1 MGKEKV
7 ESKST
12 TDDVKKEET
21 KPAPPPPPPKKVI
34 SKQKLIEIYSK
45 RLERSLNTSSNSQID
60 YDDVNNK
67 NEEIPAVYSNPVKV
81 VRRWLSS
88 TSILTMSVP
97 SEDKKVDDKDKKD
110 DEQPLSL
117 LDIQKAIENLYEPS
131 SIYYSELQ
139 SMLSGLVTTSNDKME
154 TDDVTSEPKK
164 KYYLKNGQREV
175 QAWLMSLIIRL
186 LYRQN
191 NYKAAFELS
200 TKSLKVVQNDLL
212 SSKYPSTSLYPL
224 LARLYR
230 YHCLIAEYGAPN
242 TKELLHESLISAH
255 RIACLHL
262 DIDTQSTILNLL
274 LRSLLASHQIE
285 QAQKLLSNSTFPD
298 TASNNQTCRH
308 LYYSGRVQA
317 LRLEYTTSYSNLST
331 CLRKAPTSD
340 TSKGIVGFRIEVT
353 RLLSIVQLLMGDIPP
368 RTLFTSYKELT
379 PYLKLT
385 QAVRKGDLHIF
396 NDTVS
401 KFRDIFIKDQMLTLI
416 SRLEHSVV
424 KAGLRKLYLSYS
436 KISLSDIA
444 TRLAL
449 PSATTAEF
457 IVAKAIKDGVI
468 DATIDHENQYVYSH
482 DTTDIYVSME
492 PCSAFHRR
500 IAYCL
505 TMHNDAVRGMRF
517 LPDAYKKTL
526 EDAGSAINKKDGD
539 EKTDEEKAKEEFDE
553 FDDDF

>member
-1 MGKEKV
+1 M
-7 ESKST
+7 SST
-12 TDDVKKEET
+12 TTSGAEEKK
-21 KPAPPPPPPKKVI
+21 
-34 SKQKLIEIYSK
+34 
-45 RLERSLNTSSNSQID
+45 D
-60 YDDVNNK
+60 
-67 NEEIPAVYSNPVKV
+67 
-81 VRRWLSS
+81 
-88 TSILTMSVP
+88 
-97 SEDKKVDDKDKKD
+97 DDKDVKD
-110 DEQPLSL
+110 EPLTL
-117 LDIQKAIENLYEPS
+117 IDIQKAIDNLYES
-131 SIYYSELQ
+131 SSTCYTELQ
-139 SMLSGLVTTSNDKME
+139 SMLNGLVPPSNDKME
-154 TDDVTSEPKK
+154 TDDTTTDAAAETTSSKK
-164 KYYLKNGQREV
+164 NYYLKNGEREV
-175 QAWLMSLIIRL
+175 QAWLLSLIIRL
-186 LYRQN
+186 LYRSN
-191 NYKAAFELS
+191 NYKVAFDIS
-200 TKSLKVVQNDLL
+200 TKSLVIIQNHLL

-230 YHCLIAEYGAPN
+230 YHCLIAESF
-242 TKELLHESLISAH
+242 KEANETSLYESLIAAH

-298 TASNNQTCRH
+298 TASNNQTCRY
-308 LYYSGRVQA
+308 LYYSGRIQA

-368 RTLFTSYKELT
+368 RALFTSYKELT

-436 KISLSDIA
+436 KISLEDIA

-468 DATIDHENQYVYSH
+468 DATIDHENQFVYSH

-526 EDAGSAINKKDGD
+526 EEAGSAIVRKDGD